1 MPLKL
6 WIVMGL
12 IATTIIA
19 VALPVYAWNEADR
32 MARAQENLLGESIEQ
47 GQVIYAENC
56 VVCHGAAGAGIS
68 AYPALDN
75 QGVRDMD
82 YDTIFKVIE
91 RGRYNTAMAPWGVN
105 EGGVLNDMQIDQL
118 IAMIQQGDWAAT
130 AHTVDTLG
138 LNPPTVIS
146 VEIPEDI
153 LASLADLPHGEVMAR
168 ALPLYAANCAGCHGG
183 NGEGTAIAP
192 ALNDDTLRQQ
202 NTDED
207 LQRTIANGRPG
218 TLMAGWDQ
226 ALTPEEISDLVSLIR
241 YWDEIPAGLLPE
253 PELPPIASTD
263 AEVIAAGEKLYAVA
277 CSTCHGSDGQGSRMA
292 PALNV
297 QSFLTETNDQAIKA
311 IISQGVP
318 DTRMP
323 AWGGRLT
330 DEQLTSLVSFLRSW
344 EPDAPSAA
352 QSTQTGTGGQ
362 GGRPGWLQNNQQEN
376 QGGLLK
382 WLWGN

>member
-6 WIVMGL
+6 WIIMGL

-32 MARAQENLLGESIEQ
+32 MARAQENLLVESIEQ

-68 AYPALDN
+68 AYPALAN

-82 YDTIFKVIE
+82 YDTIFKVIQ

-130 AHTVDTLG
+130 AQTVDNLG

-146 VEIPEDI
+146 VEIPEEI

-192 ALNDDTLRQQ
+192 ARTFGFVRELPA
-202 NTDED
+202 
-207 LQRTIANGRPG
+207 LQAQGLAKG
-218 TLMAGWDQ
+218 
-226 ALTPEEISDLVSLIR
+226 VSL
-241 YWDEIPAGLLPE
+241 DNTLG
-253 PELPPIASTD
+253 
-263 AEVIAAGEKLYAVA
+263 
-277 CSTCHGSDGQGSRMA
+277 
-292 PALNV
+292 
-297 QSFLTETNDQAIKA
+297 
-311 IISQGVP
+311 
-318 DTRMP
+318 
-323 AWGGRLT
+323 LT
-330 DEQLTSLVSFLRSW
+330 DEGGYTAELRLPDEPLRHKVLDLIGDLMLCGVPITGIRAHIVARNAGHTSHMAFGKQL
-344 EPDAPSAA
+344 A
-352 QSTQTGTGGQ
+352 QQMTQ
-362 GGRPGWLQNNQQEN
+362 
-376 QGGLLK
+376 
-382 WLWGN
+382 